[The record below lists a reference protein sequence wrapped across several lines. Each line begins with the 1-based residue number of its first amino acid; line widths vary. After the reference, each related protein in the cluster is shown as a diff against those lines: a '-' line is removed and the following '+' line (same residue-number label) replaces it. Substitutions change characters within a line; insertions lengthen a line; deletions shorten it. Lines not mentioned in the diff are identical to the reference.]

1 MGSQLF
7 VTLVGKLALVGAV
20 TCCARAQTLVVD
32 ANNGPGT
39 AFTSIAAAV
48 GAAPDGAVLS
58 VRPGTYAPFVIDD
71 KSLTILGGPGVVV
84 SGVAGV
90 VSVRNLASSRRVAMR
105 GLALTG
111 VTAPAQLLL
120 TNNSGLVMLEDCV
133 PAVGLGLVCDA
144 SQCQQLRAVNC
155 VFRALTA
162 AVTLT
167 DCHTTFVNM
176 DFPLTGIFAA
186 GLRVGGGIT
195 DLVDCDVF
203 GLDVPTSI
211 PVQFLAPGTVRLL
224 GATRL
229 LNNGS
234 GSSTEFGAT
243 GPGIVIRDPGAQI
256 LAGAPTPVGPGTTL
270 IVRAMPAL
278 VAFSAPL
285 GGTQLASLTG
295 PATGIGGLFAGAPGP
310 AIGSPPFVGSWFVD
324 LATGI
329 PMAGGTFGSAIA
341 GSYAVPTSQSLLGIA
356 VAWQGWSFDP
366 VGGWQFSN
374 PVVVV
379 HW

>member
-1 MGSQLF
+1 MGSVPLVRLVCQL
-7 VTLVGKLALVGAV
+7 VLICAV
-20 TCCARAQTLVVD
+20 APNGSTQTIIVD

-105 GLALTG
+105 GLAMTG
-111 VTAPAQLLL
+111 VTAPSQLLFV
-120 TNNSGLVMLEDCV
+120 NNSGLVTVEECV
-133 PAVGLGLVCDA
+133 PAVGPGLVCSA
-144 SQCQQLRAVNC
+144 SQSRQLRVVNC
-155 VFRALTA
+155 VFRAA
-162 AVTLT
+162 AAPVTLI
-167 DCHTTFVNM
+167 DCNTTFVNM
-176 DFPLTGIFAA
+176 DFPLTNIFAA
-186 GLRVGGGIT
+186 GLRVSGGST

-203 GLDVPTSI
+203 GLDVPTAI
-211 PVQFLAPGTVRLL
+211 PVQFMAPGTVRLL

-229 LNNGS
+229 VNNAS

-256 LAGAPTPVGPGTTL
+256 VAGAPTPVGPGTTL
-270 IVRAMPAL
+270 IVRPMPAL
-278 VAFSAPL
+278 LASSAPL
-285 GGTQLASLTG
+285 GGTQLASLAG
-295 PATGIGGLFAGAPGP
+295 PAGGIGGLFAGAPGP
-310 AIGSPPFVGSWFVD
+310 AIGSPPFSGSWFVD
-324 LATGI
+324 PATLI
-329 PMAGGTFGSAIA
+329 PMAGGSFLGALV
-341 GSYAVPTSQSLLGIA
+341 GSYSVPVSPSLAGTSI
-356 VAWQGWSFDP
+356 AWQGWSLDP